1 VRTPTPGAGLCE
13 AIGTL
18 AIQLYALAL
27 AEDQDI
33 EALAQLA
40 KQTRD
45 MPLTV
50 AVLGPEGH
58 GKSTLLNALVGT
70 TVVPMSRTAA
80 CTVVPIWIRYS
91 TEPQST
97 WQAMLADG
105 QRIATSYEEFC
116 QYVVGKTNPGNVK
129 GVVAGLVDVYCALL
143 RTGPQ
148 LVDLPGGGGVSL
160 AMHDKLK
167 AYFEEH
173 AAAAVLVLKER
184 GGYGTLNTLMHE
196 IGLRG
201 RAVAIVYNEE
211 SDDVQTDG
219 EGDVRTN
226 LARYLNLNDW
236 GLTEEDIYIFS
247 AKHLL
252 NAVTKSGLA
261 AWAEHVR
268 EAERLRQALQ
278 SLRAAHE
285 DAFCKRLS
293 DVLARPLAR
302 IQARLWGDSVAVPGQ
317 QLQAVAP
324 LMGPSTREFLERV
337 LQVLVPL
344 GDEQDTQA
352 LDTIARGLSALAL
365 VLPRDQADPV
375 AEARWKAEQGNAK
388 AQNDLGVIYEQGRG
402 IAQDYQQAVQWY
414 RKAAEQGNAVAQCN
428 LGRMYRQGRGVAQ
441 DEAQGV
447 QWYRKAAEQGLVQ
460 AQRNLGWAYEYGRGV
475 TQDVTQAVQWYRKAA
490 EQGHQGA
497 QDALAALELE
507 ANIRKILRRYPPCPG
522 FWVPPVPGKERATFR
537 DAIAKARKICQVK
550 REERILGLI
559 CDPWGWSDD
568 CLVFTN
574 KALYFRDYWQF
585 SGKEQERIP
594 YSQFKKTVATRS
606 FFNSITLPSGHKL
619 NMWRSPTAIF
629 NETLVSILNSIRQL
643 VL

>member
-40 KQTRD
+40 KETRE

-80 CTVVPIWIRYS
+80 CTVVPIWLRYS

-97 WQAMLADG
+97 WQVMLADG

-129 GVVAGLVDVYCALL
+129 GVVAGLVDGYCALL

-148 LVDLPGGGGVSL
+148 LVDLPGGGGISL

-261 AWAEHVR
+261 AWSEHVR

-278 SLRAAHE
+278 RLRAAQE
-285 DAFCKRLS
+285 DAFRKRLS
-293 DVLARPLAR
+293 DVLARPLAQ

-388 AQNDLGVIYEQGRG
+388 AQNDLGVMYEQGRG
-402 IAQDYQQAVQWY
+402 IARDYQ
-414 RKAAEQGNAVAQCN
+414 
-428 LGRMYRQGRGVAQ
+428 
-441 DEAQGV
+441 
-447 QWYRKAAEQGLVQ
+447 
-460 AQRNLGWAYEYGRGV
+460 
-475 TQDVTQAVQWYRKAA
+475 QAVQWYRKAA

-507 ANIRKILRRYPPCPG
+507 ANIRKILRRSPPCPG

-585 SGKEQERIP
+585 SGKEKERIP

-606 FFNSITLPSGHKL
+606 FFNPLTLPSGHKL
-619 NMWRSPTAIF
+619 TMWRSPTAISD
-629 NETLVSILNSIRQL
+629 ETLVSILNSIRQL

>member
-40 KQTRD
+40 KETRE

-80 CTVVPIWIRYS
+80 CTVVPIWLRYS

-97 WQAMLADG
+97 WQVMLADG

-129 GVVAGLVDVYCALL
+129 GVVAGLVDGYCALL

-148 LVDLPGGGGVSL
+148 LVDLPGGGGISL

-261 AWAEHVR
+261 AWSEHVR

-278 SLRAAHE
+278 RLRAAQE
-285 DAFCKRLS
+285 DAFRKRLS
-293 DVLARPLAR
+293 DVLARPLAQ

-388 AQNDLGVIYEQGRG
+388 AQNDLGVMYEQGRG
-402 IAQDYQQAVQWY
+402 IARDYQ
-414 RKAAEQGNAVAQCN
+414 
-428 LGRMYRQGRGVAQ
+428 
-441 DEAQGV
+441 
-447 QWYRKAAEQGLVQ
+447 
-460 AQRNLGWAYEYGRGV
+460 
-475 TQDVTQAVQWYRKAA
+475 QAVQWYRKAA

-507 ANIRKILRRYPPCPG
+507 ANIRKILRRSPPCPG

-585 SGKEQERIP
+585 SGKEKERIP

-606 FFNSITLPSGHKL
+606 FFNPLTLPSGHKL
-619 NMWRSPTAIF
+619 NMWRSPTAISD
-629 NETLVSILNSIRQL
+629 ETLVSILNSIRQL